1 MLLLPLGTLWLL
13 ISCGRIRD
21 RRLLVLVLDVDGII
35 IVIIR
40 SARMVVMDSCLDE
53 ESSAN
58 NPVAGW
64 HLEGHPHVQLGS

>member
-1 MLLLPLGTLWLL
+1 
-13 ISCGRIRD
+13 
-21 RRLLVLVLDVDGII
+21 VLVLDVDGII